1 MANSKRRRHSLF
13 LLIAVLIVL
22 VGCVGLV
29 FGYLYVT
36 TEVADTF
43 GKPSSNLTFTQRI
56 VYPIELF
63 INRDKMNSSLD
74 SAGSERE
81 FIVDQGESVSMVC
94 IRLEQD
100 HLIEDAEL
108 FRIYLVYSGLDRQ
121 LQSGVYQ
128 LSPAMTPLEIAAD
141 LLDATPKDAI
151 VTILPGWRIEEIAGN
166 VAGSGL
172 EITEDDFIA
181 LAYAPLPEFFDY
193 LPVSEAPSLE
203 GFLFPGTYDIPRES
217 NLITVIETLL
227 SGFSSSV
234 TQDMLDGFARQGLS
248 INEAVTLASIV
259 EKEAVLDEEK
269 PMITSV
275 FYNRIANGMRLETDP
290 TVQYALGFQ
299 VESSSWWKSPL
310 SSEDL
315 VIDSSY
321 NTYLYAGLP
330 PTPIANPDLASL
342 QAVAFPAETP
352 YFYFRAACDD
362 SGRHNFSITY
372 EEHLNNTCE

>member
-63 INRDKMNSSLD
+63 INRDKMNSSRE
-74 SAGSERE
+74 SASSERE